1 VVGPRSHT
9 DQPLQVEIAP
19 ASAQAEITVTR
30 TSFSPSGDSSIVR
43 RDFRLSIDAIEHAVP
58 VRFSDGRSGGIEAP
72 VFLSSLVEGAPAAET
87 LCRNATPW
95 RSEVRT
101 SSISGFASGFGD
113 EPARQH
119 SVSLADGTRFTVT
132 YVWIRLPNRW
142 IATERVIKNAD
153 GHEIERTSLRLPQ
166 ALSLNTVPRVDCA
179 AVRPTL
185 TLREEPDGD
194 LRRQDPTAPSAV
206 RELTTGLP
214 LQESLICVEPCRDE
228 RWRMEDAL
236 TNYRI
241 QLALAVAVCG
251 AALLPPTPAGA
262 LACAGAVAAA
272 EVAHEH
278 FLRAEREYLNCI
290 SRPRKPGEL
299 DLSTDAFGIESAPAN
314 GGAPYCDD
322 GGGGG
327 GAGEGTLSCQTY
339 VIEISYDGG
348 DTWTE
353 LYRWT
358 QCSMQ

>member
-1 VVGPRSHT
+1 MQAADRRHLTPRSRAVFPETPHDRCAWLGSRKLRRGGWSCGTDIRRLLSYSAVSLLPQHNSRRNIMTRGDTSRILRDSQRRLAGAAPARATFLVAAALLASCSGDVVGPRSHT

-142 IATERVIKNAD
+142 IATERVIK
-153 GHEIERTSLRLPQ
+153 ER
-166 ALSLNTVPRVDCA
+166 
-179 AVRPTL
+179 
-185 TLREEPDGD
+185 
-194 LRRQDPTAPSAV
+194 
-206 RELTTGLP
+206 
-214 LQESLICVEPCRDE
+214 
-228 RWRMEDAL
+228 
-236 TNYRI
+236 
-241 QLALAVAVCG
+241 
-251 AALLPPTPAGA
+251 
-262 LACAGAVAAA
+262 
-272 EVAHEH
+272 
-278 FLRAEREYLNCI
+278 
-290 SRPRKPGEL
+290 
-299 DLSTDAFGIESAPAN
+299 
-314 GGAPYCDD
+314 
-322 GGGGG
+322 
-327 GAGEGTLSCQTY
+327 
-339 VIEISYDGG
+339 
-348 DTWTE
+348 
-353 LYRWT
+353 
-358 QCSMQ
+358 